1 MIKEEWPNRMLH
13 DFLENNIQN
22 KLNILYVIQARKYT
36 SIKELGELLHLSY
49 SGVNSL
55 VSEINKDLCG
65 YALLRKES
73 NSLVLDFQQDSD
85 ISILVHRICRRSA
98 MLHCLKF
105 FLTNDA
111 QQPFVSFYD
120 REFLSQPTAYRIR
133 NSCREYLVSI
143 GLGLQQNKVV
153 GDEYRIRF
161 LIALLYYKYGVDCG
175 YFDSD
180 SIYAARQFILET
192 NQSISMNYLNQISM
206 EHGYFECL
214 FVLLWKRVEYQVK
227 IPQFNHFG
235 KLKEV
240 FVYNRLKK
248 LLNTTLTSQLHIQF
262 SEDDL
267 DYLYLIYLCTNNSMF
282 ADKWKPEDVEQNQS
296 IIFADN
302 EFDALVK
309 KMQGVFGTDA
319 CTTRPFK
326 ATLVNF
332 YKKCILELYCL
343 IPDEHFY
350 LYSQRNETTQIIYNL
365 LSDIINNWGK
375 SIGFQFTLD
384 KSHLFYLSLQI
395 EFILYQ
401 RLVPVPIYIL
411 SDLNAELEVMTLYL
425 QNHFSS
431 RSTSITPL
439 LITLQ
444 NIEFLCQQKHC
455 IIVASDK
462 FIKYFSIPKLLE
474 HNTFIPVS
482 VEINPRDIQMI
493 NDTFTR
499 YKKIYFLNY
508 LSSLSYNPDKI

>member
-1 MIKEEWPNRMLH
+1 MLH

-49 SGVNSL
+49 SGINSL
-55 VSEINKDLCG
+55 ISEINKDMFG
-65 YALLRKES
+65 YASLRKDS

-85 ISILVHRICRRSA
+85 ISILVHRICRNSA
-98 MLHCLKF
+98 VLHCLEF
-105 FLTNDA
+105 FLTNDT

-120 REFLSQPTAYRIR
+120 QEFLSQPTAYRIR
-133 NSCREYLVSI
+133 NSCKDYLVSI
-143 GLGLQQNKVV
+143 GLDLNQNKVV
-153 GDEYRIRF
+153 GEEYRIRF

-180 SIYAARQFILET
+180 SIYTARHFILET
-192 NQSISMNYLNQISM
+192 NQSISMNYLNRVSIDR
-206 EHGYFECL
+206 GYFECL
-214 FVLLWKRVEYQVK
+214 FVLLWKRVEYPVK
-227 IPQFNHFG
+227 VPQFNHFD

-240 FVYNRLKK
+240 FVYEELRD
-248 LLNTTLTSQLHIQF
+248 LLNTSLASQFHIRF

-267 DYLYLIYLCTNNSMF
+267 DYLYLIYLCTHNSLF
-282 ADKWKPEDVEQNQS
+282 ADKWKTEDIEQYQA
-296 IIFADN
+296 IIFADT
-302 EFDALVK
+302 EFSALVQII
-309 KMQGVFGTDA
+309 QGVFGKDA
-319 CTTRPFK
+319 CTTHPFK
-326 ATLVNF
+326 AMLANF
-332 YKKCILELYCL
+332 YTKCILELYCL

-365 LSDIINNWGK
+365 LSDIIRNWGK
-375 SIGFQFTLD
+375 SIGFQFAVD

-444 NIEFLCQQKHC
+444 NIEFLCQQKNS
-455 IIVASDK
+455 IVVASDK

-474 HNTFIPVS
+474 HNTFIPIS
-482 VEINPRDIQMI
+482 VEINPQEIQMI